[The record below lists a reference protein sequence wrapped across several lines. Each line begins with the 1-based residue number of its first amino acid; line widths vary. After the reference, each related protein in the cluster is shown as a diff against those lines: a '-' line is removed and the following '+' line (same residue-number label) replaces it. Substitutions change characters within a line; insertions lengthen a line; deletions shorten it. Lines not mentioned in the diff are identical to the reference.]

1 MTVMNDLD
9 RFHLVGDVVD
19 RLPQLGGRAAY
30 AKQAVRDKLI
40 EHRQYITKYGED
52 MPEIRDWKWTASGLS
67 GTVGY
72 DSGRPELATA
82 TEATRSPGGARTGT
96 DPIGPRPRTA

>member
-1 MTVMNDLD
+1 VRGYKEEGTISTAFDMTVMNDLD

-40 EHRQYITKYGED
+40 EHRQYITKYGQD
-52 MPEIRDWKWTASGLS
+52 MPEIRDWKWTV
-67 GTVGY
+67 T
-72 DSGRPELATA
+72 T
-82 TEATRSPGGARTGT
+82 GA
-96 DPIGPRPRTA
+96 